1 MMARMSWF
9 RNLFKRTARDAEG
22 GDIPAG
28 VVPPSRTAAGEDPLT
43 LSTVFRGVQILQTA
57 ICGLTVYEVRDGY
70 REPVSNKLILQPDP
84 TRSRDDFIADI
95 VASLVIYG
103 NAYVRLDVFNGQT
116 VACSLLPADLVTVT
130 NRNGDPAN
138 PDLRYSYMGRKYNAD
153 RIVHMKY
160 LNVPGAVLGM
170 GPLSACRSEIESAQA
185 AKNCKAK
192 YYRDSSNIK
201 AIMTSEKELPPDA
214 AARAKAQWEAQGDV
228 NGTKFIG
235 NGYRLQFPALKA
247 EDLQFIASQKFDT
260 TQIAR
265 LLGIPASL
273 MLAAV
278 EGSNLTYSNIE
289 QAWIEFADYTLA
301 AYTNNIEELFNRL
314 LPRGRTAVFDWDSA
328 RRTDVSE
335 RFNAYK
341 TSLDAGFY
349 TLDEVRAREGL
360 RPLSDEQK
368 QALAMKKEATGIEQS
383 GHVEQ

>member
-1 MMARMSWF
+1 MMARMKW
-9 RNLFKRTARDAEG
+9 FKRMFKREARDTN
-22 GDIPAG
+22 GDVVPSG
-28 VVPPSRTAAGEDPLT
+28 VVPPARTPAGEDPLT

-341 TSLDAGFY
+341 TALDAGFY